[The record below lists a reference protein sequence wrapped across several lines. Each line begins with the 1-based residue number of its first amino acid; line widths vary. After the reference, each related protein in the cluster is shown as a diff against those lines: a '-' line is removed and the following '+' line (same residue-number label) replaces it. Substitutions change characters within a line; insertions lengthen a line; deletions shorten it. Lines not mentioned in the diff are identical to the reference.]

1 MNHLFWKNHLDS
13 STVAESAAAPVP
25 SVAGGSRLAARG
37 AGIMGGS
44 TTTTTTTTGGGGVR
58 GSAPNINDIDMK
70 YRVAGARSGH
80 AGSAIP
86 DAETGLVMANEGNNT
101 NAMWSLLV
109 DPSAAAPAPVR
120 RMVS

>member
-1 MNHLFWKNHLDS
+1 M
-13 STVAESAAAPVP
+13 
-25 SVAGGSRLAARG
+25 
-37 AGIMGGS
+37 
-44 TTTTTTTTGGGGVR
+44 R

-109 DPSAAAPAPVR
+109 DPSAAARAPVR

>member
-44 TTTTTTTTGGGGVR
+44 TTTTTTTGGGGVR